1 MQPYVPLALGGE
13 TIAAVALVVVAVV
26 GIVAGALWLK
36 KRDREMKAA
45 AEELLEQGRRDAE
58 SLRKEAKVEARE
70 EAMKAREAFEKEAA
84 ETREELRNR
93 ERQVV
98 KREDSLDAKL
108 DTLGRKEKAVEAEQK
123 RVSALEDDLKAKQ
136 TELDETVAEQKQQLL
151 KISGL
156 GADEARTVLL
166 ERMEAEVEHEAA
178 ALIQRTTE
186 RAQETADAKAR
197 EILAGAIQR
206 LASDYTSE
214 ATVATVDI
222 PNDEMK
228 GRIIG
233 REGRNIRAFERATGV
248 DVIVD
253 DTPGVVVLSSFDS
266 VRREVG
272 RRSMVKLIADGR
284 IQPPRIE
291 QVVSEC
297 QKEVDQEIVE
307 TGKQVA
313 LDTGVRGL
321 HPKEVQLLGR
331 LKFRTSYGQ
340 SVLQHSIEVSALAG
354 MMAEELGLDGRLA
367 RRAGL
372 LHDIG
377 KAVDHEV
384 EGGHPEIG
392 ADLARRYNEQAE
404 VIHAIGGHHEPNVP
418 DMLYTTV
425 VAAADAVSASRPGAR
440 RETLEKYVQR
450 LEKLEN
456 LAGRFE
462 GVENAFAIQAGRE
475 VRVVVDADKVSDD
488 KAVKLCRD
496 IAKAVEDELTYPGEV
511 RVTLIRERR
520 VVEYAR
526 KRRREPRATAG
537 LVRPCAAN
545 GTRQVGSAASA
556 SRTRVVV
563 RRVSAPAAYPAGCAP
578 ARWLRR
584 TAKFQRGVE
593 SL

>member
-1 MQPYVPLALGGE
+1 MNVYAPLALGGE
-13 TIAAVALVVVAVV
+13 TLAAIALVAAAVV
-26 GIVAGALWLK
+26 GIAVATVMLK
-36 KRDREMKAA
+36 KRSDEAKAA
-45 AEELLEQGRRDAE
+45 AEEILAQARRDAD
-58 SLRKEAKVEARE
+58 SLRKETRVEARE

-84 ETREELRNR
+84 DTREELRRR

-108 DTLGRKEKAVEAEQK
+108 ETLNRKEKAVEAEQK
-123 RVSALEDDLKAKQ
+123 RISGLEEDLKAKQ
-136 TELDETVAEQKQQLL
+136 AELDRAISEQKEQLL

-156 GADEARTVLL
+156 GPDEARSVLL
-166 ERMEAEVEHEAA
+166 GRMEAEVEHEAA
-178 ALIQRTTE
+178 ALIQRSTE

-272 RRSMVKLIADGR
+272 RRAMDKLIADGR

-291 QVVSEC
+291 QAVSEC
-297 QKEVDQEIVE
+297 RKEVEQEIVE

-321 HPKEVQLLGR
+321 HPKEIQLLGR

-340 SVLQHSIEVSALAG
+340 SVLKHSIEVSALAG
-354 MMAEELGLDGRLA
+354 MLAEELGLDGRLA

-404 VIHAIGGHHEPNVP
+404 VVHAIGGHHEPNVP

-450 LEKLEN
+450 LEKLETV
-456 LAGRFE
+456 AGRFE

-488 KAVKLCRD
+488 TAITLCRD

-511 RVTLIRERR
+511 KVTLIRERR

-526 KRRREPRATAG
+526 
-537 LVRPCAAN
+537 
-545 GTRQVGSAASA
+545 
-556 SRTRVVV
+556 
-563 RRVSAPAAYPAGCAP
+563 
-578 ARWLRR
+578 
-584 TAKFQRGVE
+584 
-593 SL
+593 

>member
-1 MQPYVPLALGGE
+1 MNPYVPLALAGE
-13 TIAAVALVVVAVV
+13 TIASIALVVVAGV
-26 GIVAGALWLK
+26 GIAVAAVVLK
-36 KRDREMKAA
+36 KRAREAKAR
-45 AEELLEQGRRDAE
+45 AEEILVQARRDAD

-84 ETREELRNR
+84 ETREELRVR

-108 DTLGRKEKAVEAEQK
+108 ETLNRKEKAVEAEQK
-123 RVSALEDDLKAKQ
+123 RVSQLEDNLKA
-136 TELDETVAEQKQQLL
+136 TRADLDRTVAEQKQQLL
-151 KISGL
+151 RISGL
-156 GADEARTVLL
+156 GPDEARAVLL
-166 ERMEAEVEHEAA
+166 QRMEAEVEHEAA

-186 RAQETADAKAR
+186 RARETADTKAR
-197 EILAGAIQR
+197 EILASAIQR

-272 RRSMVKLIADGR
+272 RRAMVKLIADGR

-291 QVVSEC
+291 QVVSDC
-297 QKEVDQEIVE
+297 RKEVDQEITE

-321 HPKEVQLLGR
+321 HPKEIQLLGR

-340 SVLQHSIEVSALAG
+340 SVLKHSIEVSALAG
-354 MMAEELGLDGRLA
+354 MLAEELGLDGRLA

-392 ADLARRYNEQAE
+392 ADLARRYNEKPE

-418 DMLYTTV
+418 DMLYTV
-425 VAAADAVSASRPGAR
+425 IVAAADAVSASRPGAR

-450 LEKLEN
+450 LEKLEHV
-456 LAGRFE
+456 AGRFE

-475 VRVVVDADKVSDD
+475 VRVIVDADKVSDD
-488 KAVKLCRD
+488 TAIKLCRD

-511 RVTLIRERR
+511 KVTLIRERR

-526 KRRREPRATAG
+526 
-537 LVRPCAAN
+537 
-545 GTRQVGSAASA
+545 
-556 SRTRVVV
+556 
-563 RRVSAPAAYPAGCAP
+563 
-578 ARWLRR
+578 
-584 TAKFQRGVE
+584 
-593 SL
+593 

>member
-1 MQPYVPLALGGE
+1 MVRGRAASLESEIPMNLYIPMAMAAE
-13 TIAAVALVVVAVV
+13 TIAAIALV
-26 GIVAGALWLK
+26 IVAGVGIAIAAVLLK
-36 KRDREMKAA
+36 KRGGQAKAQ
-45 AEELLEQGRRDAE
+45 AEELLAQARRDAD

-70 EAMKAREAFEKEAA
+70 EAMKAREAFDKEVA
-84 ETREELRNR
+84 ETREELRGR

-98 KREDSLDAKL
+98 KREEGLDAKL
-108 DTLGRKEKAVEAEQK
+108 ETLNRKEKAVEAEQK
-123 RVSALEDDLKAKQ
+123 RVSHLEETLKSEHADLDR
-136 TELDETVAEQKQQLL
+136 TIAEQKEQLL

-156 GADEARTVLL
+156 GADEARSVLL

-178 ALIQRTTE
+178 ALIQQTTE
-186 RAQETADAKAR
+186 RAQETADARAR
-197 EILAGAIQR
+197 EVLASAIQR

-222 PNDEMK
+222 PNDDMK

-272 RRSMVKLIADGR
+272 RRAMAKLVADGR

-291 QVVSEC
+291 KAVSEC
-297 QKEVDQEIVE
+297 QKEVDREIVE

-340 SVLQHSIEVSALAG
+340 SVLKHSIEVSALSG
-354 MMAEELGLDGRLA
+354 MLAEELGLDGRLA

-392 ADLARRYNEQAE
+392 ADLARRYNEKPE
-404 VIHAIGGHHEPNVP
+404 VVHAIGGHHEPNVP
-418 DMLYTTV
+418 DMLYTTI

-440 RETLEKYVQR
+440 REMLEKYVQR
-450 LEKLEN
+450 LQKLEN
-456 LAGRFE
+456 LAARFE
-462 GVENAFAIQAGRE
+462 GVSGAYAIQAGRE
-475 VRVVVDADKVSDD
+475 VRVVVDADKVNDD
-488 KAVKLCRD
+488 TAVKLCRD

-511 RVTLIRERR
+511 KVTLIRERR
-520 VVEYAR
+520 VIEYAR
-526 KRRREPRATAG
+526 
-537 LVRPCAAN
+537 
-545 GTRQVGSAASA
+545 
-556 SRTRVVV
+556 
-563 RRVSAPAAYPAGCAP
+563 
-578 ARWLRR
+578 
-584 TAKFQRGVE
+584 
-593 SL
+593 

>member
-1 MQPYVPLALGGE
+1 MNPYAQLALAGE
-13 TIAAVALVVVAVV
+13 TIASIALVVVAGV
-26 GIVAGALWLK
+26 GIAVAAVALK
-36 KRDREMKAA
+36 KRGRQAKAG
-45 AEELLEQGRRDAE
+45 AEELLVQARRDAD

-70 EAMKAREAFEKEAA
+70 EAMKAREAFEKEATG
-84 ETREELRNR
+84 TREELRGR

-98 KREDSLDAKL
+98 KREDGLDAKL
-108 DTLGRKEKAVEAEQK
+108 ETLNRKEKAVEAEQK
-123 RVSALEDDLKAKQ
+123 RVSQLEDDLKAKNAD
-136 TELDETVAEQKQQLL
+136 LDRTVAEQKQQLL
-151 KISGL
+151 RISGL
-156 GADEARTVLL
+156 GPDEARTVLL
-166 ERMEAEVEHEAA
+166 QRMEAEVEHEAA

-186 RAQETADAKAR
+186 RAQETADGKAR
-197 EILAGAIQR
+197 EILASAVQR

-291 QVVSEC
+291 QVVSDC
-297 QKEVDQEIVE
+297 RKEVDLEITE

-321 HPKEVQLLGR
+321 HPKEIQLLGR

-340 SVLQHSIEVSALAG
+340 SVLKHSIEVSALAG
-354 MMAEELGLDGRLA
+354 MLAEELGLDGRLA

-372 LHDIG
+372 LHDMG

-392 ADLARRYNEQAE
+392 ADLARRYNEKPE

-418 DMLYTTV
+418 DMLYTV
-425 VAAADAVSASRPGAR
+425 IVAAADAVSASRPGAR
-440 RETLEKYVQR
+440 RETLQKYVQR
-450 LEKLEN
+450 LEKLEHV
-456 LAGRFE
+456 AARFE
-462 GVENAFAIQAGRE
+462 GVDNAFAIQAGRE

-488 KAVKLCRD
+488 TAIKLCRD

-511 RVTLIRERR
+511 KVTLIRERR
-520 VVEYAR
+520 VIEYAR
-526 KRRREPRATAG
+526 
-537 LVRPCAAN
+537 
-545 GTRQVGSAASA
+545 
-556 SRTRVVV
+556 
-563 RRVSAPAAYPAGCAP
+563 
-578 ARWLRR
+578 
-584 TAKFQRGVE
+584 
-593 SL
+593 